1 MRKRG
6 RRVPP
11 ASIAFR
17 HCQISVPFREFERV
31 LYDLFMCSANETVGQ
46 KERTFAETARRA
58 QIVVAAI
65 ETIAEVGYA
74 QASMARIAE
83 RVGITKGVIAYHF
96 DGKAELIREI
106 VAEVVA
112 ESEAYMRPRV
122 LAHSTGSDRLRAY
135 IESNLGFMSDHRSHV
150 IAIAEIARNAR
161 RADGSSSFDAA
172 VLDAATSSLAQLL
185 GTCQRTGEFRAD
197 FDPVVM
203 AGAIRAA
210 IDAVP
215 RALARDPSLDV
226 EHHARELA
234 TLFDLATRSAGPRT
248 RGRGR

>member
-1 MRKRG
+1 MQATSDTTRDK
-6 RRVPP
+6 
-11 ASIAFR
+11 
-17 HCQISVPFREFERV
+17 Q
-31 LYDLFMCSANETVGQ
+31 
-46 KERTFAETARRA
+46 RTFTETARRA
-58 QIVVAAI
+58 QIVAAAI
-65 ETIAEVGYA
+65 ETIAELGYA

-96 DGKAELIREI
+96 DGKDELIREI

-112 ESEAYMRPRV
+112 RSEEYMRPRV
-122 LAHSTGSDRLRAY
+122 VGHAMGPDTLRAY
-135 IESNLGFMSDHRSHV
+135 IESNLGFMSEHRSHV

-161 RADGSSSFDAA
+161 RADGRSSFDPAI
-172 VLDAATSSLAQLL
+172 LDAATGGLAQLL
-185 GTCQRTGEFRAD
+185 ASYQRKGEFRAD

-215 RALARDPSLDV
+215 RALARDRSLDV

-234 TLFDLATRSAGPRT
+234 TLFDLATRNPRPRGDRSCT
-248 RGRGR
+248 R

>member
-1 MRKRG
+1 M
-6 RRVPP
+6 
-11 ASIAFR
+11 I
-17 HCQISVPFREFERV
+17 
-31 LYDLFMCSANETVGQ
+31 GQ
-46 KERTFAETARRA
+46 KERTFTETARRA
-58 QIVVAAI
+58 QIVAAAI

-112 ESEAYMRPRV
+112 ESEGYMRPRV
-122 LAHSTGSDRLRAY
+122 VAHSTGADRLRAY
-135 IESNLGFMSDHRSHV
+135 IESNLGFMSEYRSHV

-161 RADGSSSFDAA
+161 RADGSSSFDPAI
-172 VLDAATSSLAQLL
+172 LDAASRGLAQLL
-185 GTCQRTGEFRAD
+185 ASYQGTGEFRAD

-226 EHHARELA
+226 EHQARELA
-234 TLFDLATRSAGPRT
+234 TLFDLATCNPRPRT
-248 RGRGR
+248 RAR

>member
-1 MRKRG
+1 MA
-6 RRVPP
+6 P
-11 ASIAFR
+11 ALFHPAGK
-17 HCQISVPFREFERV
+17 RV
-31 LYDLFMCSANETVGQ
+31 LGYLTVRSDHGPAVQ
-46 KERTFAETARRA
+46 KERTFTETARRA
-58 QIVVAAI
+58 QIVAAAI

-96 DGKAELIREI
+96 DGKAELIREV

-122 LAHSTGSDRLRAY
+122 LAHSTGADMLRAY
-135 IESNLGFMSDHRSHV
+135 IEANLGFMGEHRAQV

-161 RADGSSSFDAA
+161 RADGSSSFDPST
-172 VLDAATSSLAQLL
+172 LDMATRGLAQLL
-185 GTCQRTGEFRAD
+185 AGHQSTGEFRAD
-197 FDPVVM
+197 FDPLAV

-234 TLFDLATRSAGPRT
+234 TLFDLATRDPRP
-248 RGRGR
+248 RGD